1 MQYRSKNWKK
11 EQYNR
16 NRPPSEH
23 ISDMNLN
30 AQDVEMY
37 NIIPS
42 NDNGEDFELVN
53 NYAWL
58 KVGDY
63 SLQIV
68 NDADEVRVRVYP
80 YGDELE
86 EIDAMY
92 IAK

>member
-1 MQYRSKNWKK
+1 
-11 EQYNR
+11 
-16 NRPPSEH
+16 
-23 ISDMNLN
+23 MNLN

-42 NDNGEDFELVN
+42 NDNGEDFELAN
-53 NYAWL
+53 HFAWL

-68 NDADEVRVRVYP
+68 NDADEIRVRVYP

>member
-1 MQYRSKNWKK
+1 MQDRSKKWKA

-23 ISDMNLN
+23 ISDMNFN

-42 NDNGEDFELVN
+42 NDNGEDFELAN
-53 NYAWL
+53 TYAWL

-68 NDADEVRVRVYP
+68 NDADEIRVRVYP

>member
-1 MQYRSKNWKK
+1 MNVNMQDS
-11 EQYNR
+11 
-16 NRPPSEH
+16 
-23 ISDMNLN
+23 
-30 AQDVEMY
+30 EMY

-42 NDNGEDFELVN
+42 NDNGEDFELAN
-53 NYAWL
+53 TYAWL

-68 NDADEVRVRVYP
+68 NDADEIRVRVYP

>member
-1 MQYRSKNWKK
+1 
-11 EQYNR
+11 
-16 NRPPSEH
+16 
-23 ISDMNLN
+23 MNFN

-42 NDNGEDFELVN
+42 NDNGEDFELAN
-53 NYAWL
+53 NFAWL

>member
-1 MQYRSKNWKK
+1 MQTQNK
-11 EQYNR
+11 
-16 NRPPSEH
+16 
-23 ISDMNLN
+23 M
-30 AQDVEMY
+30 

-42 NDNGEDFELVN
+42 NDQGEDFEMT
-53 NYAWL
+53 NYSAWL

-68 NDADEVRVRVYP
+68 NDADELRVRVYN

-92 IAK
+92 VAK